1 MQIRQ
6 LTGIF
11 VAAGRALVD
20 GMADKQ
26 IGQWHGALPD
36 GIFLEKILNPAKSTN
51 KVHGFDCTP
60 TDKYGQQKTRQ
71 A

>member
-1 MQIRQ
+1 MRQ
-6 LTGIF
+6 YLPVRGGQQVDAVQVGML

-51 KVHGFDCTP
+51 KIHGF
-60 TDKYGQQKTRQ
+60 
-71 A
+71 